1 MGSGVAVGGT
11 FDTLSPPVGP
21 GQSPDG
27 GCEEDWG
34 ECVLRFIFIN
44 YTFDYIFLYYIFIIY
59 YCDFIFKYYAAL
71 THALFVL
78 LIYWQMN
85 GVVYIL
91 IVPTARMRRRSLCST
106 LC

>member
-1 MGSGVAVGGT
+1 M
-11 FDTLSPPVGP
+11 
-21 GQSPDG
+21 
-27 GCEEDWG
+27 
-34 ECVLRFIFIN
+34 N

-71 THALFVL
+71 TLALFVL
-78 LIYWQMN
+78 LIYSQMD

-91 IVPTARMRRRSLCST
+91 MVPAARMRRRSLCSM